1 MFRVHHQELLDRI
14 NSVEK
19 RFDQI
24 ERLMMKSFREVK
36 TLIEEQD
43 KQSFTIKNSQYE
55 VSVFLW
61 NTHITNI

>member
-1 MFRVHHQELLDRI
+1 MFRVYHQELLDRI

-36 TLIEEQD
+36 TLIEEQNE
-43 KQSFTIKNSQYE
+43 QSFTIKNSQYE
-55 VSVFLW
+55 VSVF
-61 NTHITNI
+61 